1 MVLLLI
7 LLIIIAL
14 IRLNLKKIKSGFK
27 RIVSWNK
34 YQSKVL
40 TQTQNQY
47 LDYYLFDP
55 CFQGVN
61 GHFVLSFEND
71 VHRTA
76 YKRYFVP
83 TVEIKDYNV
92 VFDGKNFFV
101 KMI

>member
-1 MVLLLI
+1 M
-7 LLIIIAL
+7 
-14 IRLNLKKIKSGFK
+14 
-27 RIVSWNK
+27 
-34 YQSKVL
+34 
-40 TQTQNQY
+40 
-47 LDYYLFDP
+47 
-55 CFQGVN
+55 
-61 GHFVLSFEND
+61 LSFEND